1 VSWKEELILNLNQ
14 DLTPQERVDDEL
26 LRHLLGA
33 PGLSAERGNC
43 GCCEHG
49 GDIPAAVTVGAS
61 CPMPA
66 QPHTDTA
73 HDGFGI
79 YGGILAAL
87 YMPLQQYDD
96 LYDEETALRRGTL
109 FRALDLPFYGGR
121 EGKFCE

>member
-1 VSWKEELILNLNQ
+1 MNLNQ

-33 PGLSAERGNC
+33 PRLPADRGNC

-49 GDIPAAVTVGAS
+49 GDVPAAVTVGAS
-61 CPMPA
+61 CPM
-66 QPHTDTA
+66 QKQSYTDDA
-73 HDGFGI
+73 HEGFGI
-79 YGGILAAL
+79 RGGILAAL

-109 FRALDLPFYGGR
+109 FRALDLPFYGGK